1 MKLDLNF
8 ILLGLDGNPSKGTF
22 DNTHAGAVVGQT
34 LAYLPKQH
42 PEISPMKRTII
53 AQELYKKNPVEIE
66 KHDLKAVREIL
77 NWPDA
82 GFSPIILMQVN
93 EAIDKLL
100 E

>member
-8 ILLGLDGNPSKGTF
+8 ILIGLDGQPSKGTF
-22 DNTHAGAVVGQT
+22 DTTHAGAVVAAT

-42 PEISPMKRTII
+42 SEVSPLKRTII
-53 AQELYKKNPVEIE
+53 AQELYKKNPVEVE
-66 KHDLKAVREIL
+66 KHELKGIREII

-93 EAIDKLL
+93 EVIDKLL